1 MPSYIGASG
10 TFSLM
15 KNLNLEKVFRTIV
28 LEAPVSRAEISR
40 LTGLNKVTV
49 SNCVKDLLATGLVD
63 EEGVVSADNGRP
75 PTMLMLSKSFG
86 VMIGMEISAMATMVV
101 ITDLRGQIV
110 EKPVTDPR
118 VYSPDEC
125 LKYLDDMVKYC
136 QEKYS
141 WTTAGVV
148 GIGLALPIN
157 YNQLRV
163 PDDHPALPDWK
174 DVDAYEMLNSHF
186 EDIPVEILS
195 TCAAGAIGEVH
206 FGDADINSCLAY
218 LHSSMKLKMDVYQG
232 EETFSS
238 YGSFTGRL
246 GHMLVNA
253 GDGKYEQL
261 DHYASVKYIVDSLYD
276 EGTSPYEAALDI
288 IRRAKDNDPTVEK
301 VVDDMLQHLAV
312 AVYNV
317 IELFNPATICLAGFM
332 GQIIDR
338 GFLGKLCAKV
348 EELTG
353 PEYPVKERL
362 ICSKLGLFGVA
373 FGCISWLRDNMITYR
388 FE

>member
-1 MPSYIGASG
+1 
-10 TFSLM
+10 M

-28 LEAPVSRAEISR
+28 LEAPISRAEISR

-49 SNCVKDLLATGLVD
+49 SNCVKDLLAHGLVD

-86 VMIGMEISAMATMVV
+86 VIIGMEISAMATMVV

-118 VYSPDEC
+118 VYSPKEC
-125 LKYLDDMVKYC
+125 LDYLDEMVRYC
-136 QEKYS
+136 QKKYA
-141 WTTAGVV
+141 WTSAGVV

-157 YNQLRV
+157 YNQNVV
-163 PDDHPALPDWK
+163 PDDHPALPEWK
-174 DVDAYEMLNSHF
+174 DVDAYEMLNNYF

-218 LHSSMKLKMDVYQG
+218 IHSSMKLKMDVYQG

-238 YGSFTGRL
+238 FGSFIGRL
-246 GHMLVNA
+246 GHTLVDVGN
-253 GDGKYEQL
+253 GQYKEL
-261 DHYASVKYIVDSLYD
+261 DEFASMKYIVDALYD
-276 EGTSPYEAALDI
+276 DKISPYDAALDI
-288 IRRAKDNDPTVEK
+288 IRRAKYNDPEVET
-301 VVDDMLQHLAV
+301 VVDCMLQYLA
-312 AVYNV
+312 AAIYNV
-317 IELFNPATICLAGFM
+317 IELFNPATICLAGFL

-338 GFLGKLCAKV
+338 GFLEKLCAKV

-353 PEYPVKERL
+353 KEYPVNERL
-362 ICSKLGLFGVA
+362 RCSKLGLFGVA
-373 FGCISWLRDNMITYR
+373 YGCISWIRDNMISYQ

>member
-86 VMIGMEISAMATMVV
+86 VIIGMEISAMATMVV

-118 VYSPDEC
+118 VYTPQEC
-125 LKYLDDMVKYC
+125 LEYLDNMVKYC
-136 QEKYS
+136 QEKYA

-186 EDIPVEILS
+186 EDIPVEVLATS
-195 TCAAGAIGEVH
+195 AAGAIGEVH

-218 LHSSMKLKMDVYQG
+218 IHSSMKLKMDVYQG

-238 YGSFTGRL
+238 YGSFIGRL
-246 GHMLVNA
+246 GHILVNV
-253 GDGKYEQL
+253 DGKYQPL
-261 DHYASVKYIVDSLYD
+261 DHFASVKYIVDALYD

-288 IRRAKDNDPTVEK
+288 IRRAKDNDPAVEK

-312 AVYNV
+312 AIHNV
-317 IELFNPATICLAGFM
+317 IQLFNPATICLAGFM

-338 GFLGKLCAKV
+338 GFLGKLVEKV
-348 EELTG
+348 QELTG
-353 PEYPVKERL
+353 PEYPVPERL

-373 FGCISWLRDNMITYR
+373 FGCISWIRDNMITYR

>member
-86 VMIGMEISAMATMVV
+86 VIIGMEISAMATMVV

-118 VYSPDEC
+118 VYSPQEC
-125 LKYLDDMVKYC
+125 LEYLDNMVKYC
-136 QEKYS
+136 REKYAD
-141 WTTAGVV
+141 TTAGVV
-148 GIGLALPIN
+148 GIGLAMPMN
-157 YNQLRV
+157 YNQMQV
-163 PDDHPALPDWK
+163 PDDHPALPEWK
-174 DVDAYEMLNSHF
+174 NVDAYEMLNDHF
-186 EDIPVEILS
+186 EDIPVEVLS
-195 TCAAGAIGEVH
+195 TCSAGAIGEVH

-218 LHSSMKLKMDVYQG
+218 LHSSMKLKMDIYQG

-238 YGSFTGRL
+238 LGSFMGRL
-246 GHMLVNA
+246 GHVLVNVK
-253 GDGKYEQL
+253 GDKYEQL
-261 DHYASVKYIVDSLYD
+261 DNFASMKYIVDSLYD
-276 EGTSPYEAALDI
+276 SNISPYDAALDI
-288 IRRAKDNDPTVEK
+288 IRRAKYNDQEVEAA
-301 VVDDMLQHLAV
+301 VDHMLDYLAV

-317 IELFNPATICLAGFM
+317 IELFNPATICLAGFL

-338 GFLGKLCAKV
+338 GFLEKLCDKV
-348 EELTG
+348 EKLG
-353 PEYPVKERL
+353 HPVKDRL

-373 FGCISWLRDNMITYR
+373 FGCISWIRDNMITYQ

>member
-86 VMIGMEISAMATMVV
+86 VIIGMEISAMATMVV

-118 VYSPDEC
+118 VYSPQEC
-125 LKYLDDMVKYC
+125 LEYLDNMVKYC
-136 QEKYS
+136 REKYAD
-141 WTTAGVV
+141 TTAGVV
-148 GIGLALPIN
+148 GIGLAMPMN
-157 YNQLRV
+157 YNQMQV
-163 PDDHPALPDWK
+163 PDDHPALPEWK
-174 DVDAYEMLNSHF
+174 NVDAYEMLNEHF
-186 EDIPVEILS
+186 EDIPVEVLS
-195 TCAAGAIGEVH
+195 TCSAGAIGEVH

-218 LHSSMKLKMDVYQG
+218 LHSSMKLKMDIYQG

-238 YGSFTGRL
+238 LGSFMGRL
-246 GHMLVNA
+246 GHVLVNVK
-253 GDGKYEQL
+253 GDKYEQL
-261 DHYASVKYIVDSLYD
+261 DNFASMKYIVDSLYD
-276 EGTSPYEAALDI
+276 SNISPYDAALDI
-288 IRRAKDNDPTVEK
+288 IRRAKYNDQEVEAA
-301 VVDDMLQHLAV
+301 VDHMLDYLAV

-317 IELFNPATICLAGFM
+317 IELFNPATICLAGFL

-338 GFLGKLCAKV
+338 GFLEKLCDKV
-348 EELTG
+348 EKLG
-353 PEYPVKERL
+353 HPVKDRL

-373 FGCISWLRDNMITYR
+373 FGCISWIRDNMITYQ

>member
-86 VMIGMEISAMATMVV
+86 VIIGMEISAMATMVV

-118 VYSPDEC
+118 VYSPKEC
-125 LKYLDDMVKYC
+125 LDYLDEMVRYC
-136 QEKYS
+136 REKYAD
-141 WTTAGVV
+141 TTAGVV
-148 GIGLALPIN
+148 GIGLAMPMN
-157 YNQLRV
+157 YNQLQM
-163 PDDHPALPDWK
+163 PDDRPALPDWK
-174 DVDAYEMLNSHF
+174 NVDAYEMLNEHF
-186 EDIPVEILS
+186 EDIPVEVLS

-206 FGDADINSCLAY
+206 FGDADINASLAY
-218 LHSSMKLKMDVYQG
+218 LHSSMKLKMDIYQG

-238 YGSFTGRL
+238 YGSFMGRL
-246 GHMLVNA
+246 GHVMMNT

-261 DHYASVKYIVDSLYD
+261 DNFASMKYIVDSLYD
-276 EGTSPYEAALDI
+276 DKTSPYDAALDI
-288 IRRAKDNDPTVEK
+288 IRRAKYNDPEVEAA
-301 VVDDMLQHLAV
+301 VDRMLEYLAV
-312 AVYNV
+312 AIYNV
-317 IELFNPATICLAGFM
+317 VELFNPATICLAGFL

-338 GFLGKLCAKV
+338 GFLDKLCSKV
-348 EELTG
+348 EKLAAPG
-353 PEYPVKERL
+353 YPVRERL

-373 FGCISWLRDNMITYR
+373 FGCISWIRDNMISYQ

>member
-1 MPSYIGASG
+1 MPSYIGESG

-15 KNLNLEKVFRTIV
+15 KNLNLEKVFRTVV
-28 LEAPVSRAEISR
+28 LEAPISRAEISR

-49 SNCVKDLLATGLVD
+49 SNCVKDLLATGLVE

-86 VMIGMEISAMATMVV
+86 VIIGMEISAMATMVV

-118 VYSPDEC
+118 VYSPEEC
-125 LKYLDDMVKYC
+125 LNYLDEMVRYC
-136 QEKYS
+136 REKYA

-148 GIGLALPIN
+148 GIGLAMPMN
-157 YNQLRV
+157 YNQMEV
-163 PDDHPALPDWK
+163 KDDHPALPDWK
-174 DVDAYEMLNSHF
+174 GVDAYEMLNSHF

-195 TCAAGAIGEVH
+195 TCSAGAIGEVH
-206 FGDADINSCLAY
+206 FGDADINTSLAY

-238 YGSFTGRL
+238 FGSFIGRL
-246 GHMLVNA
+246 GHTLVNVG
-253 GDGKYEQL
+253 GDKYEQL
-261 DHYASVKYIVDSLYD
+261 DDFASMKYIVESLYD
-276 EGTSPYEAALDI
+276 KNTSPYDAALDI
-288 IRRAKDNDPTVEK
+288 IRRTKYNDPEVEA
-301 VVDDMLQHLAV
+301 VVDRMLDLLAV
-312 AVYNV
+312 AIYNV
-317 IELFNPATICLAGFM
+317 IELFNPATICLAGFL

-338 GFLGKLCAKV
+338 SFLDKLRAKV
-348 EELTG
+348 GELTG
-353 PEYPVKERL
+353 PEYPVNERL

-373 FGCISWLRDNMITYR
+373 FGCISWIRDNMISYR

>member
-86 VMIGMEISAMATMVV
+86 VIIGMEISAMATMVV

-118 VYSPDEC
+118 VYSPQEC
-125 LKYLDDMVKYC
+125 LEYLDKLVKYC
-136 QEKYS
+136 REKYAD
-141 WTTAGVV
+141 TTAGVV
-148 GIGLALPIN
+148 GIGLAMPMN
-157 YNQLRV
+157 YNQMQV
-163 PDDHPALPDWK
+163 QDEYPALPEWK
-174 DVDAYEMLNSHF
+174 NVDAYEMLNDHF
-186 EDIPVEILS
+186 EDIPVEVLS
-195 TCAAGAIGEVH
+195 TCSAGAIGEVH

-238 YGSFTGRL
+238 FGSFIGRL
-246 GHMLVNA
+246 GHVLVNM
-253 GDGKYEQL
+253 DGGRHEQL
-261 DHYASVKYIVDSLYD
+261 DNYASMKYIVDSLYD
-276 EGTSPYEAALDI
+276 SNISPYDAALDI
-288 IRRAKDNDPTVEK
+288 IRRAKYNDPEVEAA
-301 VVDDMLQHLAV
+301 VDRMLDYLAV

-317 IELFNPATICLAGFM
+317 IELFNPATICLAGFL

-338 GFLGKLCAKV
+338 GFLEKLCDKV
-348 EELTG
+348 EKLG
-353 PEYPVKERL
+353 HPVKDRL

-373 FGCISWLRDNMITYR
+373 FGCISWIRDNMITYQ